1 MRIRH
6 CQLTEII
13 ADVSIVAHALPTQLS
28 IMTLIKCNENVT
40 HMDMLHIRCNPAM
53 HFASEKER
61 EKERFDCCCYCCNVQ
76 KSQSQSQLR
85 SSPMPKS
92 VDSRVLS
99 APAKVSSAADSDANA
114 DADALR
120 MRSVSVRQ
128 HSDRGHDRCHDRA
141 GVVAS
146 VDVAQR
152 RRIVSIL
159 KIRRDSE
166 AYLL

>member
-1 MRIRH
+1 M
-6 CQLTEII
+6 
-13 ADVSIVAHALPTQLS
+13 
-28 IMTLIKCNENVT
+28 
-40 HMDMLHIRCNPAM
+40 
-53 HFASEKER
+53 
-61 EKERFDCCCYCCNVQ
+61 Q

-92 VDSRVLS
+92 VDSRVLR

-120 MRSVSVRQ
+120 MRSVCVRQ
-128 HSDRGHDRCHDRA
+128 HSDRGRDRCHDRA
-141 GVVAS
+141 GVVVVAS

>member
-1 MRIRH
+1 MA
-6 CQLTEII
+6 I
-13 ADVSIVAHALPTQLS
+13 ALSCTHALLTQLS
-28 IMTLIKCNENVT
+28 IIANVMKMLLIWICCIFAVILPWTL
-40 HMDMLHIRCNPAM
+40 HR
-53 HFASEKER
+53 ER
-61 EKERFDCCCYCCNVQ
+61 KGEHCLQ

-92 VDSRVLS
+92 VDSRVLRV
-99 APAKVSSAADSDANA
+99 PAKASSAADSDADA

-120 MRSVSVRQ
+120 MRSMCVRQ
-128 HSDRGHDRCHDRA
+128 HSDRGRDRCCHDRA
-141 GVVAS
+141 GVVVIVVGS